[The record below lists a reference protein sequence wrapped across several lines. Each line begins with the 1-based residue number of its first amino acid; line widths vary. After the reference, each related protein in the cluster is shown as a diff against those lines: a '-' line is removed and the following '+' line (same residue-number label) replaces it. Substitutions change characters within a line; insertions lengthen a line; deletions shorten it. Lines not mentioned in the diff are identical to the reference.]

1 VTKTTSK
8 DTSVVEP
15 AEQDSPGSDASRPAV
30 ETVRVENTFG
40 SASEWHKTVV
50 LARIEGHRGIVQH
63 RRRVRITSGAAPAKT
78 SLDPDVTFRDLNEFG
93 QELLMGKAPEVD
105 EWL

>member
-1 VTKTTSK
+1 MTEAVSN
-8 DTSVVEP
+8 DTSAVEP
-15 AEQDSPGSDASRPAV
+15 AEQDFSGSGATHPDV

-40 SASEWHKTVV
+40 PAGEWHKIVV
-50 LARIEGHRGIVQH
+50 LARIEGHRGIVQY

-78 SLDPDVTFRDLNEFG
+78 SLNPDVTFRDLNEFA
-93 QELLMGKAPEVD
+93 QELLQGKAPEVD

>member
-1 VTKTTSK
+1 MSKSETKTTQ
-8 DTSVVEP
+8 TTPPAVEQQ
-15 AEQDSPGSDASRPAV
+15 ESDATRPTV

-63 RRRVRITSGAAPAKT
+63 RRKVRIASGAAPAKT
-78 SLDPDVTFRDLNEFG
+78 SLDPDVTFGDLNEFA
-93 QELLMGKAPEVD
+93 QELLQGKAPEVD

>member
-1 VTKTTSK
+1 MSKSETKTTQ
-8 DTSVVEP
+8 TTPGVEK
-15 AEQDSPGSDASRPAV
+15 QGSDATRPDV

-40 SASEWHKTVV
+40 PAGEWHKTVV

-78 SLDPDVTFRDLNEFG
+78 SLDPDVTFRDLSQFS
-93 QELLMGKAPEVD
+93 QEILMGKAPEVD